1 NPKVPAILNAPL
13 LKQES
18 PSKFPVIVFSH
29 GMGGQRTT
37 YTVVCLEMA
46 SRGYLVASI
55 EHRDGSASATN
66 VIRQEDDGKTS
77 TVEWVPMIPKPEG
90 DEFPVRNKQVHQ
102 RADEMGHMLDLLVSI
117 DQGSNINN
125 LCNTGM
131 DLSQFKG
138 KLDLDRVAAMGHSF
152 GGATSLVS
160 LYKDTRL
167 KCAVV
172 LDGWMLPVDREMYP
186 QISQPVLFINTEA
199 FHWPGN
205 IARMNRLMGRDGVD
219 RKMITIKGT
228 VHQSQSDFTFLFG
241 KFFGTRVQSRGAL
254 DPHVAI
260 DINNEASLAF
270 LAKHLDLPGN
280 DYNSALLEG
289 EGEHLIRG
297 TNVKLDPR
305 PAKKEQVDT
314 SVEKPTPDEAK
325 WHDTCMKHAF
335 SFPRWRVY
343 MDGKNEWV
351 YVTITPRK
359 TRHVRFGAYG
369 KLRLYLTMF
378 LCVLWDLSVFL
389 SKFQL
394 EDLLTILCTC
404 PIPVC
409 VFLKDLSPIYETRE
423 HQTLTVNADPET
435 GLQQE
440 EEPHFCR
447 QGCVKED
454 GEE

>member
-1 NPKVPAILNAPL
+1 MGSRLGIRAGTGPYNVGVTDIMTAGPDKHGVFLRLFYPTEPCDIRQRRHDCPTWTPSRQYLDGYLRFIAVPKWTYPLCRLIMGNPKVPAILNAPL

-55 EHRDGSASATN
+55 EHRDGSASATH
-66 VIRQEDDGKTS
+66 VIRQEDDGKTP

-167 KCAVV
+167 KCAVI

-186 QISQPVLFINTEA
+186 QISQPVLFINTEV

-205 IARMNRLMGRDGVD
+205 IVRMNRLMGRDGVD

-289 EGEHLIRG
+289 EGEHLIKG

-305 PAKKEQVDT
+305 PAKEEQVDT

-325 WHDTCMKHAF
+325 
-335 SFPRWRVY
+335 
-343 MDGKNEWV
+343 
-351 YVTITPRK
+351 
-359 TRHVRFGAYG
+359 
-369 KLRLYLTMF
+369 L
-378 LCVLWDLSVFL
+378 
-389 SKFQL
+389 
-394 EDLLTILCTC
+394 
-404 PIPVC
+404 
-409 VFLKDLSPIYETRE
+409 
-423 HQTLTVNADPET
+423 
-435 GLQQE
+435 
-440 EEPHFCR
+440 
-447 QGCVKED
+447 
-454 GEE
+454 